1 MLVSERAQPVRL
13 FNCLLLRAHKDD
25 ESDGA
30 ACALHKNAASTSPT
44 TDPIAAATAVGA
56 TRLYFTEGG
65 PSSSLTALQR
75 YLKVEEA
82 HTTCPLLRVLQLAP
96 QAPTGNMQPLV
107 YVELDTPNAVSLSD
121 DAQGR
126 REAVLTTCSG
136 VCTQETMP
144 SRWYHA
150 PVKATLCVFQEFMRA
165 PTTSAASE
173 PAFWAF
179 LESVVRYHARDF
191 YCGAVQVELQCVF
204 VPTFEEK
211 QNTAYSVDVFGDY
224 VNEKEGQ
231 AQQSSPAAGKGRT
244 AMKICVKSTE
254 AFEHVMAYLKTQC
267 PLLEADF
274 RSSHLVVYAKWS
286 SQLSA
291 VRDSSHSQPPAA
303 DATGAVEQAAC
314 FVWLQDDAGGGG
326 RDGVYAD
333 AALEALLDELTL
345 AAASISTPSRA
356 AAVLQEEG
364 VSSFFE
370 ACCLTHTLK
379 RVIRKHFQA
388 VVLRQRPLFHWVISL
403 PPYARLS
410 RSTTS
415 AAVTA
420 MRFRDNAAVSRAVWG
435 ATQMLVHWQQLSN
448 SAHALANEALKQSFG
463 RGSGPSRQIVSAPAR
478 VPRQRRAIQQSA
490 LYGDTFSGGS
500 ALDRQRGKVNV
511 PHLYGADEGHDA
523 SISLSSAQRGSVMA
537 ASGLFH
543 NLRSIK
549 EDSFNNTSVLDAED
563 VFGSNP
569 KLTTRVVKR
578 LAQSRTSVHTAQ

>member
-1 MLVSERAQPVRL
+1 MLVSEKAQPLRL
-13 FNCLLLRAHKDD
+13 FNCLLLHAHKDD
-25 ESDGA
+25 ESDDE
-30 ACALHKNAASTSPT
+30 ACTMHKSAASTSPV

-65 PSSSLTALQR
+65 PSASLAALQR

-82 HTTCPLLRVLQLAP
+82 HITCPLLRVLQLAP

-107 YVELDTPNAVSLSD
+107 YVEQDTQNAVSLSD
-121 DAQGR
+121 ETQGR

-150 PVKATLCVFQEFMRA
+150 PVKAALCVFQELMRA

-179 LESVVRYHARDF
+179 LERVVLYHARDF
-191 YCGAVQVELQCVF
+191 YRGAVQVELQCVF
-204 VPTFEEK
+204 VPTFEDK
-211 QNTAYSVDVFGDY
+211 QSTAYSVDVFGDY
-224 VNEKEGQ
+224 VDEEDQ
-231 AQQSSPAAGKGRT
+231 AQKCGAAAGKGRT
-244 AMKICVKSTE
+244 AMKVCVKSTE

-274 RSSHLVVYAKWS
+274 GSSHLVVYAKWS
-286 SQLSA
+286 SRLSA
-291 VRDSSHSQPPAA
+291 ARGSSHSQPPAA

-314 FVWLQDDAGGGG
+314 FVWLQDDAEGAG

-364 VSSFFE
+364 VSAFFE

-379 RVIRKHFQA
+379 RMIRKNFQA
-388 VVLRQRPLFHWVISL
+388 VVRRQRPLFHWVISL
-403 PPYARLS
+403 PPYSRLS
-410 RSTTS
+410 MSTTS

-420 MRFRDNAAVSRAVWG
+420 MRFRNNAAVSRAVWSV
-435 ATQMLVHWQQLSN
+435 TEMLVHWQQLSD
-448 SAHALANEALKQSFG
+448 SAHALANEALKRSFG
-463 RGSGPSRQIVSAPAR
+463 RASGPSLQIVSAPAR

-511 PHLYGADEGHDA
+511 PHLYGADEGHGA
-523 SISLSSAQRGSVMA
+523 SISLSSTQRGSVLA

-549 EDSFNNTSVLDAED
+549 EDSFNSTSVLDAED
-563 VFGSNP
+563 VFGSYP

-578 LAQSRTSVHTAQ
+578 LVQSQTSVHAAQ

>member
-1 MLVSERAQPVRL
+1 MLVSERAQPLRL
-13 FNCLLLRAHKDD
+13 FNCLLLRAHQDND
-25 ESDGA
+25 ETST
-30 ACALHKNAASTSPT
+30 LHTNSASTSPT
-44 TDPIAAATAVGA
+44 PDTIAAATALGA

-65 PSSSLTALQR
+65 PSANLTALQC
-75 YLKVEEA
+75 YLRVEEA
-82 HTTCPLLRVLQLAP
+82 RSTCPLLRVLQLAP

-107 YVELDTPNAVSLSD
+107 YVEQDTQSAVSLSSEV
-121 DAQGR
+121 QGR
-126 REAVLTTCSG
+126 SEAVLTTCSE

-150 PVKATLCVFQEFMRA
+150 PVKAALCVFQELMRA
-165 PTTSAASE
+165 PTTYAASE

-191 YCGAVQVELQCVF
+191 HRGAVQVELQCVF
-204 VPTFEEK
+204 VPSFEEK
-211 QNTAYSVDVFGDY
+211 QNTAHSVDVFGDY
-224 VNEKEGQ
+224 VDEEEQ
-231 AQQSSPAAGKGRT
+231 AQRRGPAAGKGRT
-244 AMKICVKSTE
+244 AMKVCVKTTE

-274 RSSHLVVYAKWS
+274 GSSHLVVYAKWS
-286 SQLSA
+286 SRLSA
-291 VRDSSHSQPPAA
+291 ARDSSHSQPPAA
-303 DATGAVEQAAC
+303 DATGAVEQTAC
-314 FVWLQDDAGGGG
+314 FVWLQDDAVGGG

-364 VSSFFE
+364 VSAFFE

-403 PPYARLS
+403 PPYSRLNM
-410 RSTTS
+410 STTG

-420 MRFRDNAAVSRAVWG
+420 MRFSNSAAVSRAVWS
-435 ATQMLVHWQQLSN
+435 ATEMLVHWQQLSN
-448 SAHALANEALKQSFG
+448 SVHALAKEALKRSFG
-463 RGSGPSRQIVSAPAR
+463 RANRPSRQIVSAPPR

-490 LYGDTFSGGS
+490 LYGDTFAGDS

-511 PHLYGADEGHDA
+511 SQLYGADEGHGA
-523 SISLSSAQRGSVMA
+523 SISLGCTQRGPVLA

-543 NLRSIK
+543 SLRGI
-549 EDSFNNTSVLDAED
+549 EADSFNNTSVLDAED
-563 VFGSNP
+563 VFGSYP

-578 LAQSRTSVHTAQ
+578 LTQSLTGVHTAQ